1 MYETPLEQIKENE
14 MKRLTI
20 LLAALMMSCTLPNKT
35 GLNGVWQ
42 YVSGNYT
49 SGDSITNN
57 TSDDVKSIKIYADN
71 HYSLVTQIVSSDNI
85 FAHSGL
91 FNLDGDS
98 YTESFKIHKNP
109 DMIGES
115 ETFKYELNNN
125 RLIISNDYMKEVWEK
140 IE

>member
-1 MYETPLEQIKENE
+1 
-14 MKRLTI
+14 
-20 LLAALMMSCTLPNKT
+20 MMSCTLPNKT
-35 GLNGVWQ
+35 GLKGVWQ

-49 SGDSITNN
+49 SGDSTINN

-71 HYSLVTQIVSSDNI
+71 HYSLVTQIISSDNF

-98 YTESFKIHKNP
+98 YTETFKIHKNT
-109 DMIGES
+109 DMIGKS

-125 RLIISNDYMKEVWEK
+125 QLIISNDYMKEIWEK
-140 IE
+140 ID

>member
-1 MYETPLEQIKENE
+1 

-20 LLAALMMSCTLPNKT
+20 LLVALMMSCTLPNKT
-35 GLNGVWQ
+35 GLKGVWQ

-49 SGDSITNN
+49 SGDSTTNN

-71 HYSLVTQIVSSDNI
+71 HYSLVTQIISSDNF

-98 YTESFKIHKNP
+98 YTETFKIHKKT
-109 DMIGES
+109 DMIGKS

-125 RLIISNDYMKEVWEK
+125 QLIISNDYMEEIWEK
-140 IE
+140 ID